1 MKVATVDGMVAVR
14 TRLQGC
20 FGLAVD
26 YASVDVE
33 KLPEVASTITFKAW
47 PNRLSPQL
55 EKS

>member
-1 MKVATVDGMVAVR
+1 MVAVR